1 MHQVHVQSV
10 LIRRWHDD
18 NDKDGALDVTV
29 TGPLVKTNVRAAVAE
44 AGSSLAFDRKVQGAA
59 VACQQHGLVLSQL
72 AVETVEL

>member
-1 MHQVHVQSV
+1 MHQVHVQPV

-44 AGSSLAFDRKVQGAA
+44 AGSSLSRLLIGR
-59 VACQQHGLVLSQL
+59 CREQQLRVNSSR
-72 AVETVEL
+72 V